1 MEKMTIEE
9 KLKLYILGKYCTMA
23 TFCNKSDILPSTMS
37 AIFKRGIKTC
47 SSGNLFKICDELDI
61 SIDSLKDGRIEPR
74 IESGKYKAN
83 VDYLVDFL
91 GSHCILEANDKPL
104 NKRDLARFCSYLDF
118 SCELMKHAQKG
129 EHVYPYMA
137 NVPSI
142 EDANDISESES
153 KN

>member
-1 MEKMTIEE
+1 MRA
-9 KLKLYILGKYCTMA
+9 YILVKYCSMNN
-23 TFCNKSDILPSTMS
+23 FCNEIELLPQTMS

-74 IESGKYKAN
+74 MESGKYKVN

-91 GSHCILEANDKPL
+91 DSHCILETNDKPL
-104 NKRDLARFCSYLDF
+104 NQRDLARFCSYLDF

-142 EDANDISESES
+142 EDANDISESEL

>member
-1 MEKMTIEE
+1 MTIEE
-9 KLKLYILGKYCTMA
+9 SLRAYILEKYCSMNN
-23 TFCNKSDILPSTMS
+23 FCNEIGLLPQTMS

-74 IESGKYKAN
+74 IESGKYKVN

-91 GSHCILEANDKPL
+91 GSHCILETNDKPL
-104 NKRDLARFCSYLDF
+104 NQRDLARFCSYLDF

-142 EDANDISESES
+142 EDANDISESEL